1 MIYEQWLKEWL
12 ENFVKPTSKPK
23 TYLRYSEIV
32 DCHIC
37 RGLGSYELDELTPLV
52 LQKFTTDLLKRGNVK
67 TGGGLSANSVNAVI
81 TVIQNSLKSACA
93 IGQTSGYVADKI
105 KRTKVS
111 GGKPNCFTLKE
122 QKKIEKYALA
132 PCARNM
138 AGVVVCLYTGLRI
151 GELLALEW
159 RDVDFS
165 SGMLAV
171 NRTCYDGKDVCGKF
185 TRITGTP
192 KTLNSVR
199 IIPLPQKVT
208 ALLKQIKASA
218 VSSYVV
224 SSRSGGP
231 VSVRSYQKSFSA
243 FLTRINVPHR
253 GFHALRHTFATRAL
267 ECGMDVKTLSEI
279 LGHKSAGIT
288 LDRYVHSFAEHKK
301 HMMDRLG
308 KMI

>member
-1 MIYEQWLKEWL
+1 MLYKQWLKEWL
-12 ENFVKPTSKPK
+12 ENFVKPTSKQK
-23 TYLRYSEIV
+23 TYLRYSEII

-37 RGLGSYELDELTPLV
+37 RGLGSYELEELTPLV

-67 TGGGLSANSVNAVI
+67 TGGGLSANSVNGVI

-93 IGQTSGYVADKI
+93 IGQARGYVADKI
-105 KRTKVS
+105 KRPKVS
-111 GGKPNCFTLKE
+111 GGKLNCFTVNE
-122 QKKIEKYALA
+122 QKKIEKYALSTRG
-132 PCARNM
+132 RNM
-138 AGVVVCLYTGLRI
+138 AGVVICLYTGLRI

-159 RDVDFS
+159 RDVDFAAGTLS
-165 SGMLAV
+165 VSRA
-171 NRTCYDGKDVCGKF
+171 CYDGKDVCGKF

-192 KTLNSVR
+192 KTSNSVR
-199 IIPLPQKVT
+199 TIPVPQKVVV
-208 ALLKQIKASA
+208 LLKQLKSSRESA
-218 VSSYVV
+218 YVV

-288 LDRYVHSFAEHKK
+288 LDRYVHCFAEHKK
-301 HMMDRLG
+301 QMMDRLG
-308 KMI
+308 KLL